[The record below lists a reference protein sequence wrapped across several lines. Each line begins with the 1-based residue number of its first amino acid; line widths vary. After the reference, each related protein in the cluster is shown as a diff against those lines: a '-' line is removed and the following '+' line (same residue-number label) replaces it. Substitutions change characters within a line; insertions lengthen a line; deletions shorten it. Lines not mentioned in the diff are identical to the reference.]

1 MNPCREIYCIGTYL
15 AADVIKPLLFRFP
28 EQPAAIF
35 GGGILLIQR
44 FQWKASLA
52 PAFLAIILPL
62 PSVQAAYSQSMDSVR
77 PDNYT
82 WLEDI
87 YGEKQ
92 LAWVK
97 SENARTAAVLENDP
111 RFAPLQAS
119 ALKVLE
125 SPDRLPLPEFRGNS
139 IYNTWRDA
147 DHVRGIVRR
156 TTVEGYL
163 SPEPKWETV
172 LDYDA
177 LSKQDKESW
186 VGKGLV
192 CLAPEEEEKCLVALS
207 AGGEDAVTLREIDLK
222 TAKFVEGGFVLSRG
236 KQRVA
241 WLDKDTLL
249 VGRDWGPGT
258 LSEAGYPISVREW
271 KRGEPLD
278 SAKEVFRGDTKD
290 NGYGDNP
297 FVFVDGE
304 GNKVVGIVRNR
315 STFEHEYY
323 LLLPN
328 GPQKLDLPPKTKI
341 EDFVENQL
349 LFSLAEDWTPAGQTS
364 TYKEGTVIALKVEE
378 AKKDPAHLKPTV
390 LFAPTAREFAQQVAA
405 TRNCVLV
412 TTLDHVQGRAYAYS
426 YGRSG
431 NWTRKQL
438 PVPDNQSIYT
448 AATNWSDNRFFM
460 AETGFLTPNSAWLG
474 DAAEASL
481 KLAKSAKALF
491 DASNDVVEQLE
502 ATSKDGTRIPYFVV
516 HRKDMV
522 YDGSNSTLLTAY
534 GGFQISNTP
543 YYDGVMGKLWLEERH
558 VFVLANIRGG
568 GEFGPAWH
576 EAGLKTHRQRIYD
589 DFYAV
594 AQDLVARRI
603 TSTPKLGIE
612 GGSNGGLLMG
622 VEFTQHPEMWG
633 AVVIQIPLLDM
644 LRFEHLSAGAS
655 WVGEYGSVSVPS
667 ERAFLAS
674 ISPYNQLKPDVH
686 YPVPLIF
693 TTTKDDRV
701 GPVHARKFAARME
714 EFHEPFYYDE
724 ITEGGHGAGA
734 DNKQAART
742 FAEEYTYL
750 AMRLMN

>member
-1 MNPCREIYCIGTYL
+1 LGQGKSNCP
-15 AADVIKPLLFRFP
+15 ADTTPGVLELSQFRFP
-28 EQPAAIF
+28 ECSATLF
-35 GGGILLIQR
+35 RGDILTIQR
-44 FQWKASLA
+44 FQWRALLA
-52 PAFLAIILPL
+52 PAFLALLL
-62 PSVQAAYSQSMDSVR
+62 PSLFMQTAAHSQTVDVR
-77 PDNYT
+77 PDNNT

-97 SENARTAAVLENDP
+97 SENARTAEVLEKDP
-111 RFAPLQAS
+111 HFAPMEAA

-125 SPDRLPLPEFRGNS
+125 SPDRLPMPEFRGES

-156 TTVEGYL
+156 TTLEDYL

-177 LSKQDKESW
+177 LSKQDQQSW
-186 VGKGLV
+186 VGKGLA
-192 CLAPEEEEKCLVALS
+192 CLAPEEELCLAALS
-207 AGGEDAVTLREIDLK
+207 VGGEDAITLREFDLK
-222 TAKFVEGGFVLSRG
+222 TAKFVEGGFVLPRG
-236 KQRVA
+236 KQRAV

-249 VGRDWGPGT
+249 IGRDWGPGT
-258 LSEAGYPISVREW
+258 MSEAGYPVTVREW
-271 KRGEPLD
+271 KRGEPLE

-297 FVFVDGE
+297 FVYVDGQ
-304 GNKVVGIVRNR
+304 GNKVAGIVRNR
-315 STFEHEYY
+315 TTFEHDYY
-323 LLLPN
+323 LLLAN
-328 GPQKLDLPPKTKI
+328 GPEKLGLPPKTKI
-341 EDFVENQL
+341 DDFVEDQL
-349 LFSLAEDWTPAGQTS
+349 LFTLAEDWTPAGQTI
-364 TYKEGTVIALKVEE
+364 TYKQGTVFALKVEE
-378 AKKDPAHLKPTV
+378 AKKDATHLKPAV
-390 LFAPTAREFAQQVAA
+390 LFAPTDREFAQQVTA

-412 TTLDHVQGRAYAYS
+412 TTLDHVQGRAYAYA
-426 YGRSG
+426 YGKNG
-431 NWTRKQL
+431 KWTRKQF
-438 PVPDNQSIYT
+438 PVTDNQSISIAST
-448 AATNWSDNRFFM
+448 SWSDDRFFM
-460 AETGFLTPNSAWLG
+460 TEAGFLTPNSALLG

-481 KLAKSAKALF
+481 KPAKSTKPLF
-491 DASNDVVEQLE
+491 DASSDVVEQLE
-502 ATSKDGTRIPYFVV
+502 ATSKDGTKVPYFVV
-516 HRKDMV
+516 HRKGLV
-522 YDGSNSTLLTAY
+522 YDGSHPTLLTGY
-534 GGFQISNTP
+534 GGFEISNTP
-543 YYDGVMGKLWLEERH
+543 RYDGVMGKLWLEQGG

-594 AQDLVARRI
+594 AQDLVARKI

-633 AVVIQIPLLDM
+633 AVVIQVPLLDM
-644 LRFEHLSAGAS
+644 LGFEHLSAGAS
-655 WVGEYGSVSVPS
+655 WVGEYGSVSVPE
-667 ERAFLAS
+667 ERVFLAS
-674 ISPYNQLKPDVH
+674 ISPYNQLKPDAH

-693 TTTKDDRV
+693 TTTRDDRV

-742 FAEEYTYL
+742 FAEEFTYL
-750 AMRLMN
+750 AMQIVH